1 MVAKLSAP
9 PTADLLIAA
18 YERHAE
24 EIRNFPASKQLA
36 RVNFDFTAATAI
48 VLGAQPALLE
58 HRAYVRENLPKFT
71 LRYIDE
77 LDSIT
82 HAALYVY
89 MQTMTA
95 PTPEGQLVELTESAR
110 KQRKTLVADVVSAI
124 GHELMPENALENVPT
139 GNGRLQIAQGLIGV
153 CVALRAWWPRLKGQ
167 TAVTEALLVKGTQT
181 AIDLLSALGRD
192 ENPAMANESLPS
204 ERQWLQAVSFFYYAY
219 SQCRRAMEYARWDE
233 GDAADIAPGLV
244 GPRGPRVKA
253 AGDDGEAEEKVPAV
267 EGDPKKG
274 PKEPK

>member
-1 MVAKLSAP
+1 MVVKLSAP

-18 YERHAE
+18 YEEHAE
-24 EIRNFPASKQLA
+24 EIKNFPASKLLA

-58 HRAYVRENLPKFT
+58 HRAFVRQHLPMFP
-71 LRYIDE
+71 LRYIDA

-95 PTPEGQLVELTESAR
+95 PTPEGKLVELSESAR
-110 KQRKTLVADVVSAI
+110 KQRKMLVADVASAI
-124 GHELMPENALENVPT
+124 EHDLMPGNALENVPT

-153 CVALRAWWPRLKGQ
+153 CVALRASWPKLKGQ

-181 AIDLLSALGRD
+181 AIELLSALGRE
-192 ENPAMANESLPS
+192 ENPAQANESLPS
-204 ERQWLQAVSFFYYAY
+204 ERRWLQAVSFFYEAY

-233 GDAADIAPGLV
+233 GDAGDIAPGLV
-244 GPRGPRVKA
+244 GPKGPREKA
-253 AGDDGEAEEKVPAV
+253 AVDEGDGAKKDPEVTS
-267 EGDPKKG
+267 DPKKA
-274 PKEPK
+274 PK

>member
-18 YERHAE
+18 YEKHAE
-24 EIRNFPASKQLA
+24 EIKNLPASKLLA

-58 HRAYVRENLPKFT
+58 HRAYVREHLPKFP

-95 PTPEGQLVELTESAR
+95 PTAEVQLVELTESAR

-124 GHELMPENALENVPT
+124 EHDLMPANALENVPT

-153 CVALRAWWPRLKGQ
+153 CVALRASWSGLKGKS
-167 TAVTEALLVKGTQT
+167 AVTEELLARGTQT
-181 AIDLLSALGRD
+181 AIDLLSALGRE
-192 ENPAMANESLPS
+192 ENPAIANESLPS
-204 ERQWLQAVSFFYYAY
+204 ERQWLQAVSFFYEAY

-233 GDAADIAPGLV
+233 GDAGDIAPGLV
-244 GPRGPRVKA
+244 GPRGPRAKTPVDE
-253 AGDDGEAEEKVPAV
+253 GDGEKKDPVV
-267 EGDPKKG
+267 TSDPKK
-274 PKEPK
+274 EPK